1 MKYFSIFIL
10 LILFLGCSEKSVS
23 DNKTIDSISIK
34 SIDTNSV
41 DNHRDIKITQNLKS
55 DGHYIAIGYYN
66 DKNQLEKVDRFFNGE
81 LISE

>member
-34 SIDTNSV
+34 SIETNSV
-41 DNHRDIKITQNLKS
+41 DNHRDIKITHNLKS

-66 DKNQLEKVDRFFNGE
+66 DKNQLEKVERFVNGE